1 MNRTRHSR
9 TYPWRRPLR
18 WLWLALALAASGV
31 MVVHMPAGMGAGGSG
46 KARTAMKPA
55 GESTRETQAGGEKTE
70 AAASS
75 PAPPPKKSHHSR
87 NTQVPETGAGK
98 ILARLPQIG
107 SLIGLVAVAA
117 FIGGI
122 AEIFRWHLALGKLFG
137 GLARW
142 AHLPEIISLSI
153 PTALYSNAAANGMLV
168 SSHAKGKIT
177 HSNLIAGG
185 MVNSYLSYVSHSLRV
200 AYPVIGAVGLP
211 AICYFGWQMG
221 FGFLFIAAVLF
232 LHRRKS
238 PAAVPDSGNAG
249 AVAAAEHASPE
260 WRTSLRQTCLRVL
273 ALVFRMLCLT
283 VPLMIGVEWLMKN
296 GLFSWWEEHVP
307 DWVNRIFPAELM
319 SIVAAQTEDTEY
331 SRILIVVSGD
341 DRIVRQVD
349 KQLSKLIDI
358 VQVDVLEREKIV
370 EREHLLLKV
379 ERTLQTSE
387 KLVEIA
393 NIFHANILNVE
404 PDSMILELTGDAGTI
419 NSFIELYNPY
429 NVLRILRTGA
439 MAMPK

>member
-1 MNRTRHSR
+1 MNGNRHSR
-9 TYPWRRPLR
+9 TYPWRQPFR
-18 WLWLALALAASGV
+18 WLWLVLALAASGV
-31 MVVHMPAGMGAGGSG
+31 MVVKMPAGMDAAGAGR
-46 KARTAMKPA
+46 ARMSMKPA
-55 GESTRETQAGGEKTE
+55 GEASAETHREKKEQAP
-70 AAASS
+70 AAS
-75 PAPPPKKSHHSR
+75 PATAPRKRHHSR
-87 NTQVPETGAGK
+87 SARAPETDMEK

-107 SLIGLVAVAA
+107 SLISLVALAA

-122 AEIFRWHLALGKLFG
+122 AEIFRFHFALGKLFG

-168 SSHAKGKIT
+168 SSHAEGKIT

-185 MVNSYLSYVSHSLRV
+185 MVNSYLSFVSHSLRV

-221 FGFLFIAAVLF
+221 FGFLFIAGVLF

-238 PAAVPDSGNAG
+238 PAAAPEAAHPGEAPAAG
-249 AVAAAEHASPE
+249 RPSPE
-260 WRTSLRQTCLRVL
+260 WRQSLRQTCLRVL

-319 SIVAAQTEDTEY
+319 SIVAAQMGGLVQAAGVAANLRSNGMIT
-331 SRILIVVSGD
+331 SAQILLAMLVASAIGNPIRALRRNLPSAMGIFPTRDALTIV
-341 DRIVRQVD
+341 IVM
-349 KQLSKLIDI
+349 QLSRMIGAILLI
-358 VQVDVLEREKIV
+358 
-370 EREHLLLKV
+370 
-379 ERTLQTSE
+379 
-387 KLVEIA
+387 A
-393 NIFHANILNVE
+393 
-404 PDSMILELTGDAGTI
+404 LTGL
-419 NSFIELYNPY
+419 FIHY
-429 NVLRILRTGA
+429 TH
-439 MAMPK
+439 

>member
-1 MNRTRHSR
+1 MNGTRHSR
-9 TYPWRRPLR
+9 TYPWRQPFR
-18 WLWLALALAASGV
+18 WLWLVLALAASGV
-31 MVVHMPAGMGAGGSG
+31 MVVKMPAGMDASASG
-46 KARTAMKPA
+46 RPRMSMKPA
-55 GESTRETQAGGEKTE
+55 GETPAETRGEAKGKEE
-70 AAASS
+70 APAAS
-75 PAPPPKKSHHSR
+75 PAPAPRKRHHSR
-87 NTQVPETGAGK
+87 SAQAPETGAEK

-107 SLIGLVAVAA
+107 SLIGLVALAA

-122 AEIFRWHLALGKLFG
+122 AEIFRFHFALGKLFG

-168 SSHAKGKIT
+168 SSHAEGKIT

-185 MVNSYLSYVSHSLRV
+185 MMNSYLSFGSHSLRV

-221 FGFLFIAAVLF
+221 FGFLFIAGVLF

-238 PAAVPDSGNAG
+238 PAAVPQ
-249 AVAAAEHASPE
+249 AAASGEAPAAGRPSPE
-260 WRTSLRQTCLRVL
+260 WRKSLRQTCLRVL

-319 SIVAAQTEDTEY
+319 SIVAAQMGGLVQAAGVAANLRSHGMVT
-331 SRILIVVSGD
+331 SSQILLAMLVASAIGNPIRALRRNLPSAMGIFPARDALTIVLVM
-341 DRIVRQVD
+341 
-349 KQLSKLIDI
+349 QLSRMIGAILLI
-358 VQVDVLEREKIV
+358 
-370 EREHLLLKV
+370 
-379 ERTLQTSE
+379 
-387 KLVEIA
+387 A
-393 NIFHANILNVE
+393 
-404 PDSMILELTGDAGTI
+404 LTGL
-419 NSFIELYNPY
+419 FIHY
-429 NVLRILRTGA
+429 TH
-439 MAMPK
+439 

>member
-1 MNRTRHSR
+1 MNGTRHSR
-9 TYPWRRPLR
+9 TYPWRQPLR

-31 MVVHMPAGMGAGGSG
+31 MVVKMPAGMGASAPG
-46 KARTAMKPA
+46 KSRMTMKPA
-55 GESTRETQAGGEKTE
+55 AEAPAETRGEGKGQE
-70 AAASS
+70 AAPVASPS
-75 PAPPPKKSHHSR
+75 PAPKKRHHSR
-87 NTQVPETGAGK
+87 SAQIPETDAGK

-107 SLIGLVAVAA
+107 SLIGLVALAA

-122 AEIFRWHLALGKLFG
+122 AEIFRFHFALGKLFG

-168 SSHAKGKIT
+168 SSHAEGKIT

-185 MVNSYLSYVSHSLRV
+185 MMNSYLSFVSHSLRV

-221 FGFLFIAAVLF
+221 FGFLFIAGVLF

-238 PAAVPDSGNAG
+238 PAAVPE
-249 AVAAAEHASPE
+249 AAASGKAPAAGRPSPE
-260 WRTSLRQTCLRVL
+260 WRQSLRQTCLRVL

-319 SIVAAQTEDTEY
+319 SIVAAQMGGLVQAAGVAANLRSHGMVT
-331 SRILIVVSGD
+331 SSQILLAMLVASAIGNPIRALRRNLPSAMGIFPARDALTIVLVM
-341 DRIVRQVD
+341 
-349 KQLSKLIDI
+349 QLSRMIGAILLI
-358 VQVDVLEREKIV
+358 
-370 EREHLLLKV
+370 
-379 ERTLQTSE
+379 
-387 KLVEIA
+387 A
-393 NIFHANILNVE
+393 
-404 PDSMILELTGDAGTI
+404 LTGL
-419 NSFIELYNPY
+419 FIHY
-429 NVLRILRTGA
+429 TH
-439 MAMPK
+439 

>member
-1 MNRTRHSR
+1 MNGTRHSR
-9 TYPWRRPLR
+9 TYPWRQPLR

-31 MVVHMPAGMGAGGSG
+31 MVVKMPAGMGASAPG
-46 KARTAMKPA
+46 KSRMTMKPA
-55 GESTRETQAGGEKTE
+55 AEAPAETRGAGKGQE
-70 AAASS
+70 AAPAASPS
-75 PAPPPKKSHHSR
+75 PAPKKRHHSR
-87 NTQVPETGAGK
+87 SAQVPETGAGK

-107 SLIGLVAVAA
+107 SLIGLVALAA

-122 AEIFRWHLALGKLFG
+122 AEIFRFHFALGKLFG

-168 SSHAKGKIT
+168 SSHAEGKIT

-185 MVNSYLSYVSHSLRV
+185 MMNSYLSFVSHSLRV

-221 FGFLFIAAVLF
+221 FGFLFIAGVLF

-238 PAAVPDSGNAG
+238 PAAVPE
-249 AVAAAEHASPE
+249 AAASSEAPAARRPSPE
-260 WRTSLRQTCLRVL
+260 WRQSLRQTCLRVL

-319 SIVAAQTEDTEY
+319 SIVAAQMGGLVQAAGVAANLRSHGMVT
-331 SRILIVVSGD
+331 SSQILLAMLVASAIGNPIRALRRNLPSAMGIFPARDALTIVLVM
-341 DRIVRQVD
+341 
-349 KQLSKLIDI
+349 QLSRMIGAILLI
-358 VQVDVLEREKIV
+358 
-370 EREHLLLKV
+370 
-379 ERTLQTSE
+379 
-387 KLVEIA
+387 A
-393 NIFHANILNVE
+393 
-404 PDSMILELTGDAGTI
+404 LTGL
-419 NSFIELYNPY
+419 FIHY
-429 NVLRILRTGA
+429 TH
-439 MAMPK
+439 

>member
-1 MNRTRHSR
+1 MNGTKHSR
-9 TYPWRRPLR
+9 TYPWRQPFR

-31 MVVHMPAGMGAGGSG
+31 MVVKMPAGMDAAGSG
-46 KARTAMKPA
+46 RPRMPVKPA
-55 GESTRETQAGGEKTE
+55 VEAPAETHGEGKEKE
-70 AAASS
+70 QAASGSPS
-75 PAPPPKKSHHSR
+75 PAPRKRHHSR
-87 NTQVPETGAGK
+87 SAQSPETDVDK

-107 SLIGLVAVAA
+107 SLIGLVALAA

-122 AEIFRWHLALGKLFG
+122 AEIFRFHFALGKLFG

-142 AHLPEIISLSI
+142 ARLPEIISLSI

-168 SSHAKGKIT
+168 SSHAEGKIT

-185 MVNSYLSYVSHSLRV
+185 MVNSYLSFVSHSLRV

-221 FGFLFIAAVLF
+221 FGFLFIAGVLF

-238 PAAVPDSGNAG
+238 PAAVPEGAPSGDAPAAG
-249 AVAAAEHASPE
+249 RPSPD
-260 WRTSLRQTCLRVL
+260 WRQSLNQTCLRVL

-319 SIVAAQTEDTEY
+319 SIVAAQMGGLVQAAGVAANLRSNGMVT
-331 SRILIVVSGD
+331 SAQILLAMLVASAIGNPIRALRRNLPSAMGIFPTRDALTIV
-341 DRIVRQVD
+341 IVM
-349 KQLSKLIDI
+349 QLSRMIGAILLI
-358 VQVDVLEREKIV
+358 
-370 EREHLLLKV
+370 
-379 ERTLQTSE
+379 
-387 KLVEIA
+387 A
-393 NIFHANILNVE
+393 
-404 PDSMILELTGDAGTI
+404 LTGL
-419 NSFIELYNPY
+419 FIHY
-429 NVLRILRTGA
+429 TH
-439 MAMPK
+439 

>member
-75 PAPPPKKSHHSR
+75 PAPPPKKSHQSR

-319 SIVAAQTEDTEY
+319 SIVAAQMGGLVQAAGVAANLRSHGMVT
-331 SRILIVVSGD
+331 SSQILLAMLVASAIGNPIRALRRNLPSAMGIFPTRDALTIVV
-341 DRIVRQVD
+341 VM
-349 KQLSKLIDI
+349 QLSRMIGAILLI
-358 VQVDVLEREKIV
+358 
-370 EREHLLLKV
+370 
-379 ERTLQTSE
+379 
-387 KLVEIA
+387 A
-393 NIFHANILNVE
+393 
-404 PDSMILELTGDAGTI
+404 LTGL
-419 NSFIELYNPY
+419 FIHY
-429 NVLRILRTGA
+429 TH
-439 MAMPK
+439 

>member
-1 MNRTRHSR
+1 MNGTRHSR
-9 TYPWRRPLR
+9 TYPWRQPLR

-31 MVVHMPAGMGAGGSG
+31 MVVKMPAGMGASAPG
-46 KARTAMKPA
+46 KSRMTMKPA
-55 GESTRETQAGGEKTE
+55 AEAPAETRGEGKGQE
-70 AAASS
+70 AAPVASPS
-75 PAPPPKKSHHSR
+75 PAPKKRHHSR
-87 NTQVPETGAGK
+87 SAQIPETDAGK

-107 SLIGLVAVAA
+107 SLIGLVALAA

-122 AEIFRWHLALGKLFG
+122 AEIFRFHFALGKLFG

-168 SSHAKGKIT
+168 SSHAEGKIT

-185 MVNSYLSYVSHSLRV
+185 MMNSYLSFVSHSLRV

-221 FGFLFIAAVLF
+221 FGFLFIAGVLF

-238 PAAVPDSGNAG
+238 PAAVPE
-249 AVAAAEHASPE
+249 AAASGEAPAAGRPSPE
-260 WRTSLRQTCLRVL
+260 WRQSLRQTCLRVL

-319 SIVAAQTEDTEY
+319 SIVAAQMGGLVQAAGVAANLRSHGMVT
-331 SRILIVVSGD
+331 SSQILLAMLVASAIGNPIRALRRNLPSAMGIFPARDALTIVLVM
-341 DRIVRQVD
+341 
-349 KQLSKLIDI
+349 QLSRMIGAILLI
-358 VQVDVLEREKIV
+358 
-370 EREHLLLKV
+370 
-379 ERTLQTSE
+379 
-387 KLVEIA
+387 A
-393 NIFHANILNVE
+393 
-404 PDSMILELTGDAGTI
+404 LTGL
-419 NSFIELYNPY
+419 FIHY
-429 NVLRILRTGA
+429 TH
-439 MAMPK
+439 

>member
-1 MNRTRHSR
+1 MNGNRHSR
-9 TYPWRRPLR
+9 TYPWRQPFR
-18 WLWLALALAASGV
+18 WLWLVLALAASGV
-31 MVVHMPAGMGAGGSG
+31 MVVKMPAGMDAAGAGR
-46 KARTAMKPA
+46 ARMSMKPA
-55 GESTRETQAGGEKTE
+55 GEAPAEMHGEKKE
-70 AAASS
+70 QAPAAS
-75 PAPPPKKSHHSR
+75 PATAPRERHHSR
-87 NTQVPETGAGK
+87 SAQAPETDMEK

-107 SLIGLVAVAA
+107 SLIGLVALAA

-122 AEIFRWHLALGKLFG
+122 AEIFRFHFALGKLFG

-168 SSHAKGKIT
+168 SSHAEGKIT

-185 MVNSYLSYVSHSLRV
+185 MVNSYLSFVSHSLRV

-221 FGFLFIAAVLF
+221 FGFLFIAGVLF

-238 PAAVPDSGNAG
+238 PAAAPEAPHPGEAPAAG
-249 AVAAAEHASPE
+249 RPSPE
-260 WRTSLRQTCLRVL
+260 WRQSLRQTCLRVL

-319 SIVAAQTEDTEY
+319 SIVAAQMGGLVQAAGVAANLRSNGMIT
-331 SRILIVVSGD
+331 SAQILLAMLVASAIGNPIRALRRNLPSAMGIFPTRDALTIV
-341 DRIVRQVD
+341 IVM
-349 KQLSKLIDI
+349 QLSRMIGAILLI
-358 VQVDVLEREKIV
+358 
-370 EREHLLLKV
+370 
-379 ERTLQTSE
+379 
-387 KLVEIA
+387 A
-393 NIFHANILNVE
+393 
-404 PDSMILELTGDAGTI
+404 LTGL
-419 NSFIELYNPY
+419 FIHY
-429 NVLRILRTGA
+429 TH
-439 MAMPK
+439 

>member
-1 MNRTRHSR
+1 MNGTRHSR
-9 TYPWRRPLR
+9 TYPWRQPLR

-31 MVVHMPAGMGAGGSG
+31 MVVKMPAGMGASAPG
-46 KARTAMKPA
+46 KSRMTMKPA
-55 GESTRETQAGGEKTE
+55 AEAPAETRGEGKGQEEGS
-70 AAASS
+70 AASPS
-75 PAPPPKKSHHSR
+75 PAPKKRHHSR
-87 NTQVPETGAGK
+87 SAQAPETGAEK

-107 SLIGLVAVAA
+107 SLIGLVALAA

-122 AEIFRWHLALGKLFG
+122 AEIFRFHFALGKVFG

-168 SSHAKGKIT
+168 SSHAEGKIT

-185 MVNSYLSYVSHSLRV
+185 MMNSYLSFVSHSLRV

-221 FGFLFIAAVLF
+221 FGFLFIAGVLF

-238 PAAVPDSGNAG
+238 PAAVPE
-249 AVAAAEHASPE
+249 AAASGEAPAAGRPSPE
-260 WRTSLRQTCLRVL
+260 WRQSLRQTCLRVL

-319 SIVAAQTEDTEY
+319 SIVAAQMGGLVQAAGVAANLRSHGMVT
-331 SRILIVVSGD
+331 SSQILLAMLVASAIGNPIRALRRNLPSAMGIFPTRDALTIVLVM
-341 DRIVRQVD
+341 
-349 KQLSKLIDI
+349 QLSRMIGAILLI
-358 VQVDVLEREKIV
+358 
-370 EREHLLLKV
+370 
-379 ERTLQTSE
+379 
-387 KLVEIA
+387 A
-393 NIFHANILNVE
+393 
-404 PDSMILELTGDAGTI
+404 LTGL
-419 NSFIELYNPY
+419 FIHY
-429 NVLRILRTGA
+429 TH
-439 MAMPK
+439 

>member
-1 MNRTRHSR
+1 MNGTRHSR
-9 TYPWRRPLR
+9 TYPWRQPLR

-31 MVVHMPAGMGAGGSG
+31 MVVKMPAGMGASAPG
-46 KARTAMKPA
+46 KSRMTMKPA
-55 GESTRETQAGGEKTE
+55 AEAPAETRGEGKVQEGGP
-70 AAASS
+70 AASPS
-75 PAPPPKKSHHSR
+75 PAPKKRHHSR
-87 NTQVPETGAGK
+87 SAQIPETDAGK

-107 SLIGLVAVAA
+107 SLIGLVALAA

-122 AEIFRWHLALGKLFG
+122 AEIFRFHFALGKLFG

-168 SSHAKGKIT
+168 SSHAEGKIT

-185 MVNSYLSYVSHSLRV
+185 MMNSYLSFVSHSLRV

-221 FGFLFIAAVLF
+221 FGFLFIAGVLF

-238 PAAVPDSGNAG
+238 PAAVPE
-249 AVAAAEHASPE
+249 AAASGEAPAGCPSPE
-260 WRTSLRQTCLRVL
+260 WRQSLRQTCLRVL

-319 SIVAAQTEDTEY
+319 SIVAAQMGGLVQAAGVAANLRSHGMVT
-331 SRILIVVSGD
+331 SSQILLAMLVASAIGNPIRALRRNLPSAMGIFPARDALTIVLVM
-341 DRIVRQVD
+341 
-349 KQLSKLIDI
+349 QLSRMIGAILLI
-358 VQVDVLEREKIV
+358 
-370 EREHLLLKV
+370 
-379 ERTLQTSE
+379 
-387 KLVEIA
+387 A
-393 NIFHANILNVE
+393 
-404 PDSMILELTGDAGTI
+404 LTGL
-419 NSFIELYNPY
+419 FIHY
-429 NVLRILRTGA
+429 TH
-439 MAMPK
+439 

>member
-1 MNRTRHSR
+1 MNGTRHSR
-9 TYPWRRPLR
+9 TYPWRQPLR

-31 MVVHMPAGMGAGGSG
+31 MVVKMPAGMGASAPG
-46 KARTAMKPA
+46 KSRMTMKPA
-55 GESTRETQAGGEKTE
+55 AEAPAETRGEGKGQE
-70 AAASS
+70 AAPAASPS
-75 PAPPPKKSHHSR
+75 PAPKKRHHSR
-87 NTQVPETGAGK
+87 SAQIPETDAGK

-107 SLIGLVAVAA
+107 SLIGLVALAA

-122 AEIFRWHLALGKLFG
+122 AEIFRFHFALGKLFG

-168 SSHAKGKIT
+168 SSHAEGKIT

-185 MVNSYLSYVSHSLRV
+185 MMNSYLSFVSHSLRV

-221 FGFLFIAAVLF
+221 FGFLFIAGVLF

-238 PAAVPDSGNAG
+238 PAAVPE
-249 AVAAAEHASPE
+249 AAASSEAPAAGRPSPE
-260 WRTSLRQTCLRVL
+260 WRQSLRQTCLRVL

-319 SIVAAQTEDTEY
+319 SIVAAQMGGLVQAAGVAANLRSHGMVT
-331 SRILIVVSGD
+331 SSQILLAMLVASAIGNPIRALRRNLPSAMGIFPARDALTIVLVM
-341 DRIVRQVD
+341 
-349 KQLSKLIDI
+349 QLSRMIGAILLI
-358 VQVDVLEREKIV
+358 
-370 EREHLLLKV
+370 
-379 ERTLQTSE
+379 
-387 KLVEIA
+387 A
-393 NIFHANILNVE
+393 
-404 PDSMILELTGDAGTI
+404 LTGL
-419 NSFIELYNPY
+419 FIHY
-429 NVLRILRTGA
+429 TH
-439 MAMPK
+439 

>member
-1 MNRTRHSR
+1 MNGNRHSR
-9 TYPWRRPLR
+9 TYPWRQPFR
-18 WLWLALALAASGV
+18 WLWLVLALAASGV
-31 MVVHMPAGMGAGGSG
+31 MVVKMPAGMDAAGAGR
-46 KARTAMKPA
+46 ARMSMKPA
-55 GESTRETQAGGEKTE
+55 GEASAETHGEKKE
-70 AAASS
+70 QAPAAS
-75 PAPPPKKSHHSR
+75 PAPAPRKRHHSR
-87 NTQVPETGAGK
+87 AAQAPETDMEK

-107 SLIGLVAVAA
+107 SLIGLVALAA

-122 AEIFRWHLALGKLFG
+122 AEIFRFHFALGKLFG

-168 SSHAKGKIT
+168 SSHAEGKIT

-185 MVNSYLSYVSHSLRV
+185 MVNSYLSFVSHSLRV

-221 FGFLFIAAVLF
+221 FGFLFIAGVLF

-238 PAAVPDSGNAG
+238 PAAAPEAAHPGEAPSAG
-249 AVAAAEHASPE
+249 RPSPE
-260 WRTSLRQTCLRVL
+260 WRQSLRQTCLRVL

-319 SIVAAQTEDTEY
+319 SIVAAQMGGLVQAAGVAANLRSNGMVTSAQILLAMLVASAIGNPIRALRRNLPSAMGIFP
-331 SRILIVVSGD
+331 SRDALTIV
-341 DRIVRQVD
+341 IVM
-349 KQLSKLIDI
+349 QLSRMIGAILLI
-358 VQVDVLEREKIV
+358 
-370 EREHLLLKV
+370 
-379 ERTLQTSE
+379 
-387 KLVEIA
+387 A
-393 NIFHANILNVE
+393 
-404 PDSMILELTGDAGTI
+404 LTGL
-419 NSFIELYNPY
+419 FIHY
-429 NVLRILRTGA
+429 TH
-439 MAMPK
+439 

>member
-1 MNRTRHSR
+1 MNGTRHSR
-9 TYPWRRPLR
+9 TYPWRQPLR

-31 MVVHMPAGMGAGGSG
+31 MVVKMPAGMGASAPG
-46 KARTAMKPA
+46 KSRMTMKPA
-55 GESTRETQAGGEKTE
+55 AEAPAETRGEGKGQE
-70 AAASS
+70 AAPVASPS
-75 PAPPPKKSHHSR
+75 PAPKKRHHSR
-87 NTQVPETGAGK
+87 SAQIPETDAGK

-107 SLIGLVAVAA
+107 SLIGLVALAA

-122 AEIFRWHLALGKLFG
+122 AEIFRFHFALGKLFG

-168 SSHAKGKIT
+168 SSHAEGKIT

-185 MVNSYLSYVSHSLRV
+185 MMNSYLSFVSHSLRV

-221 FGFLFIAAVLF
+221 FGFLFIAGVLF

-238 PAAVPDSGNAG
+238 PAAVLE
-249 AVAAAEHASPE
+249 AAASGEAPAAGRPFPE
-260 WRTSLRQTCLRVL
+260 WRQSLRQTCLRVL

-319 SIVAAQTEDTEY
+319 SIVAAQMGGLVQAAGVAANLRSHGMVT
-331 SRILIVVSGD
+331 SSQILLAMLVASAIGNPIRALRRNLPSAMGIFPARDALTIVLVM
-341 DRIVRQVD
+341 
-349 KQLSKLIDI
+349 QLSRMIGAILLI
-358 VQVDVLEREKIV
+358 
-370 EREHLLLKV
+370 
-379 ERTLQTSE
+379 
-387 KLVEIA
+387 A
-393 NIFHANILNVE
+393 
-404 PDSMILELTGDAGTI
+404 LTGL
-419 NSFIELYNPY
+419 FIHY
-429 NVLRILRTGA
+429 TH
-439 MAMPK
+439 

>member
-1 MNRTRHSR
+1 MNGTRHSR
-9 TYPWRRPLR
+9 TYPWRQPLR

-31 MVVHMPAGMGAGGSG
+31 MVVKMPAGMGASAPG
-46 KARTAMKPA
+46 KSRMTMKPA
-55 GESTRETQAGGEKTE
+55 AEAPAETRGEGKEQEEGS
-70 AAASS
+70 AASPS
-75 PAPPPKKSHHSR
+75 PAPKKRHHSR
-87 NTQVPETGAGK
+87 SAQAPETGAEK

-107 SLIGLVAVAA
+107 SLIGLVALAA

-122 AEIFRWHLALGKLFG
+122 AEIFRFHFALGKLFG

-168 SSHAKGKIT
+168 SSHAEGKIT

-185 MVNSYLSYVSHSLRV
+185 MMNSYLSFVSHSLRV

-221 FGFLFIAAVLF
+221 FGFLFITGVLF

-238 PAAVPDSGNAG
+238 PAAVPE
-249 AVAAAEHASPE
+249 AAASGEAPAAGRPSPE
-260 WRTSLRQTCLRVL
+260 WRQSLRQTCLRVL

-319 SIVAAQTEDTEY
+319 SIVAAQMGGLVQAAGVAANLRSHGMVT
-331 SRILIVVSGD
+331 SSQILLAMLVASAIGNPIRALRRNLPSAMGIFPARDALTIVLVM
-341 DRIVRQVD
+341 
-349 KQLSKLIDI
+349 QLSRMIGAILLI
-358 VQVDVLEREKIV
+358 
-370 EREHLLLKV
+370 
-379 ERTLQTSE
+379 
-387 KLVEIA
+387 A
-393 NIFHANILNVE
+393 
-404 PDSMILELTGDAGTI
+404 LTGL
-419 NSFIELYNPY
+419 FIHY
-429 NVLRILRTGA
+429 TH
-439 MAMPK
+439 

>member
-1 MNRTRHSR
+1 MNGTRHSR
-9 TYPWRRPLR
+9 TYPWSQPFR
-18 WLWLALALAASGV
+18 WLWLVLALAASGV
-31 MVVHMPAGMGAGGSG
+31 MIVKMPAGMDASASG
-46 KARTAMKPA
+46 RPRMSMKPA
-55 GESTRETQAGGEKTE
+55 GEAPAETRGEGEGREETP
-70 AAASS
+70 AASPV
-75 PAPPPKKSHHSR
+75 PAPKKRHHSR
-87 NTQVPETGAGK
+87 SAQAPETGAGK

-107 SLIGLVAVAA
+107 SLIGLVALAA

-122 AEIFRWHLALGKLFG
+122 AEIFRFHFALGKLFG

-168 SSHAKGKIT
+168 SSHAEGKIT

-185 MVNSYLSYVSHSLRV
+185 MMNSYLSFVSHSLRV

-221 FGFLFIAAVLF
+221 FGFLFIAGVLF

-238 PAAVPDSGNAG
+238 PPAVPE
-249 AVAAAEHASPE
+249 AAASGEAPAAGRPSPE
-260 WRTSLRQTCLRVL
+260 WRKFLRQTCLRVL

-319 SIVAAQTEDTEY
+319 SIVAAQMGGLVQAAGVAANLRSHGMVT
-331 SRILIVVSGD
+331 SSQILLAMLVASAIGNPIRALRRNLPSAMGIFPTRDALTIVLVM
-341 DRIVRQVD
+341 
-349 KQLSKLIDI
+349 QLSRMIGAILLI
-358 VQVDVLEREKIV
+358 
-370 EREHLLLKV
+370 
-379 ERTLQTSE
+379 
-387 KLVEIA
+387 A
-393 NIFHANILNVE
+393 
-404 PDSMILELTGDAGTI
+404 LTGL
-419 NSFIELYNPY
+419 FIHY
-429 NVLRILRTGA
+429 TH
-439 MAMPK
+439 

>member
-1 MNRTRHSR
+1 MNGGKHKRA
-9 TYPWRRPLR
+9 YPWSQPLR
-18 WLWLALALAASGV
+18 WLWLALALTASGI
-31 MVVHMPAGMGAGGSG
+31 MVVNMPSG
-46 KARTAMKPA
+46 TGKSRMSMNTSAEGTPDRRTTEGARTKHTPSGSVSQKRHHA
-55 GESTRETQAGGEKTE
+55 GT
-70 AAASS
+70 
-75 PAPPPKKSHHSR
+75 API
-87 NTQVPETGAGK
+87 PETNAGK

-107 SLIGLVAVAA
+107 SLIGLVALAA

-142 AHLPEIISLSI
+142 ARLPDIISLSI

-168 SSHAKGKIT
+168 SSHSEGKIT

-211 AICYFGWQMG
+211 AVCYFGGQFG
-221 FGFLFIAAVLF
+221 FGFLFIAAVLL

-238 PAAVPDSGNAG
+238 SAATDAARGDSASAAVPDA
-249 AVAAAEHASPE
+249 PE
-260 WRTSLRQTCLRVL
+260 WRQSLRRTILRVL

-319 SIVAAQTEDTEY
+319 SIVAAQMGGLVQSASVAANLRSHGMVT
-331 SRILIVVSGD
+331 SSQILLAMLVASAIGNPIRALRRNLPSAMGIFPTRDALTIVTVM
-341 DRIVRQVD
+341 
-349 KQLSKLIDI
+349 QLSRMAGAILLI
-358 VQVDVLEREKIV
+358 
-370 EREHLLLKV
+370 
-379 ERTLQTSE
+379 
-387 KLVEIA
+387 A
-393 NIFHANILNVE
+393 
-404 PDSMILELTGDAGTI
+404 LTGL
-419 NSFIELYNPY
+419 FIHY
-429 NVLRILRTGA
+429 TH
-439 MAMPK
+439 